1 MQGVALGEL
10 FATATSQRLLMALQI
25 APNVE
30 DKAAAISLSCGGLKP
45 LTMERLI
52 AACEKCAT
60 DKDHLEAQEALTLAL
75 DEFAVAQAA
84 STFEWASGPLK
95 L

>member
-10 FATATSQRLLMALQI
+10 FATATPQRRLLALQI

-45 LTMERLI
+45 LTGRVP
-52 AACEKCAT
+52 
-60 DKDHLEAQEALTLAL
+60 EALSAL
-75 DEFAVAQAA
+75 
-84 STFEWASGPLK
+84 TN
-95 L
+95 